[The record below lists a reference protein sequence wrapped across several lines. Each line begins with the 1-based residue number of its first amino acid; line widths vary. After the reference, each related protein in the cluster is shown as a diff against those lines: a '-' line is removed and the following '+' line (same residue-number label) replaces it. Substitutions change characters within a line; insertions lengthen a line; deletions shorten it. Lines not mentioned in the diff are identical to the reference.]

1 MKNIIREVSDPD
13 FEFYFDGDCF
23 NKYSGDYNNT
33 LFIITSDYYGYSH
46 HYYSAL
52 NKEDFEDLKKD
63 VSYCLTD
70 VEDKID
76 GYNDYFKSVKEI
88 MEYYNLPYNP
98 TNCKKLKDLANGEDF
113 ESPKTLAAYLSIKTG
128 KKWDTYVSRGY
139 CQGDYAEIVFCRD
152 NYKEDDLNII
162 SDMYW
167 GMGKEFCI
175 LFDGD
180 EDNAVYGY
188 YIADCEYRTNE
199 DLKTYF
205 CKMEGFE
212 EDETVLEMISGSRT
226 YTKYEYT
233 EY

>member
-23 NKYSGDYNNT
+23 NENGGDYCYT
-33 LFIITSDYYGYSH
+33 LFVVTSDYGNSS
-46 HYYSAL
+46 SAL
-52 NKEDFEDLKKD
+52 NSEDFEDLKKE

-70 VEDKID
+70 VYDKIN
-76 GYNDYFKSVKEI
+76 GYNDYYKSAKAI
-88 MEYYNLPYNP
+88 MEDYKLPYNP
-98 TNCKKLKDLANGEDF
+98 TNCKRLKDLSSADYERP
-113 ESPKTLAAYLSIKTG
+113 EVIAAYLSIKTG
-128 KKWDTYVSRGY
+128 KKWDTYDSRGY
-139 CQGDYAEIVFCRD
+139 CQGDYATIVYCPTFYTKKEIEV
-152 NYKEDDLNII
+152 I

-175 LFDGD
+175 LFDGE

-199 DLKTYF
+199 DIKTYF
-205 CKMEGFE
+205 CKMEGFKE
-212 EDETVLEMISGSRT
+212 EETVLEMISGSRT

>member
-52 NKEDFEDLKKD
+52 NKEDFEDLKKE

-70 VEDKID
+70 IYDKIN
-76 GYNDYFKSVKEI
+76 GYNDYYKSVKAI
-88 MEYYNLPYNP
+88 MEDYKLPYNP
-98 TNCKKLKDLANGEDF
+98 TNCKRLKDLSSADYENPEVI
-113 ESPKTLAAYLSIKTG
+113 AAYLSIKTG
-128 KKWDTYVSRGY
+128 KKWDTYISRGV
-139 CQGDYAEIVFCRD
+139 CQGDYAEIVFCRN
-152 NYKEDDLNII
+152 NYKEEDLAII

-175 LFDGD
+175 LYDGD

-188 YIADCEYRTNE
+188 YIADCEYRTIE
-199 DLKTYF
+199 DVKTYF
-205 CKMEGFE
+205 CKMEGFKE
-212 EDETVLEMISGSRT
+212 EETVLEVISGSRNVT
-226 YTKYEYT
+226 LYDYET
-233 EY
+233 I

>member
-23 NKYSGDYNNT
+23 NENGGDYCYT
-33 LFIITSDYYGYSH
+33 LFVVTTHYGNSS
-46 HYYSAL
+46 SAL
-52 NKEDFEDLKKD
+52 NSKDFEDLKKE

-70 VEDKID
+70 VYDKIN
-76 GYNDYFKSVKEI
+76 GYNDYYKSVKAI
-88 MEYYNLPYNP
+88 MEDYKLPYNP
-98 TNCKKLKDLANGEDF
+98 TNCKKLKDLSSADYERP
-113 ESPKTLAAYLSIKTG
+113 EVIAAYLSIKTG
-128 KKWDTYVSRGY
+128 KKWDTYDSRGY
-139 CQGDYAEIVFCRD
+139 CQGDYAKIVYCPTF
-152 NYKEDDLNII
+152 YTKKSIEVI
-162 SDMYW
+162 SDLYW

-175 LFDGD
+175 LYDGD

-188 YIADCEYRTNE
+188 YIADCEYRTIE
-199 DLKTYF
+199 DIKTYF

-212 EDETVLEMISGSRT
+212 EEETVLEMISGSRT